1 MGCQFLLFPLQTT
14 FLRIY
19 ETGTPLSD
27 ITNYQISKFFLISAV
42 GTLLQVV
49 AGKLSVHFCSLVPD
63 YLLQTVTGEGRSC
76 WVTKHLDF
84 LRLTQVSRDQ
94 CVVNITVAYQQ

>member
-1 MGCQFLLFPLQTT
+1 MGYQFLLFPLQTT

-19 ETGTPLSD
+19 ETGTPFSD
-27 ITNYQISKFFLISAV
+27 ITHYQISKFYLISAL
-42 GTLLQVV
+42 GTLLQV

-63 YLLQTVTGEGRSC
+63 YLLHTATGEGRSC

-84 LRLTQVSRDQ
+84 LRLTQVSRDK